1 VINTRTGN
9 LLATLPLEPGHNLRN
24 LEFSPN
30 RAHLASGSVFN
41 GAFVVSLWEISSA
54 SLVSRWVHPGVR
66 IARALRWAPDGQY
79 LAVISKGDKSDNGG
93 VRDQQHLHVIR
104 ASDGSRILKYHLSG
118 VEWLGG
124 GITSVAWSDD
134 SNLIALGSHLGDVEI
149 FDLSSRQAVA
159 RSKMFSSPVKSIA
172 WGLGNQRLACGSE
185 HGEVKICVADQCQD
199 LLTFN
204 LPVGRVTQLAWS
216 HDGQRLAAAT
226 NEGTIHTW
234 DASRGYEYATGK
246 DDSSGLAIDYLLL
259 TGSQAGTTKTLALRK
274 FLETAPD
281 ERGFWVFRGNAF
293 ASLGRFEEAAQE
305 YSKAIGANLQ
315 TSIKAGHN
323 LAYALLGSGDMEA
336 YREHCLKMFQ
346 AFGNSRVP
354 SSRLRTAWFC
364 SLSPTSP
371 IESPQI
377 VRMVR
382 LTQEYL
388 DKSMVSL
395 PASLYRDQQF
405 DQASQSLQELI
416 DKNRGGDALDLFQL
430 ACSEYFLAMT
440 LHKVNKPAQASAML
454 REANAHAAESK
465 NRKGSWRHIVVLNTL
480 QQEAESLLGEA
491 KSKEGEQEK
500 SEDDTLSEN

>member
-1 VINTRTGN
+1 
-9 LLATLPLEPGHNLRN
+9 
-24 LEFSPN
+24 
-30 RAHLASGSVFN
+30 
-41 GAFVVSLWEISSA
+41 
-54 SLVSRWVHPGVR
+54 
-66 IARALRWAPDGQY
+66 
-79 LAVISKGDKSDNGG
+79 
-93 VRDQQHLHVIR
+93 
-104 ASDGSRILKYHLSG
+104 
-118 VEWLGG
+118 
-124 GITSVAWSDD
+124 
-134 SNLIALGSHLGDVEI
+134 LIALGSHLGDVEI

-159 RSKMFSSPVKSIA
+159 RRKVFSSPVKSIA
-172 WGLGNQRLACGSE
+172 WGPGNQRLACGSE
-185 HGEVKICVADQCQD
+185 HGEVKICAADQCQD
-199 LLTFN
+199 LLTLD
-204 LPVGRVTQLAWS
+204 LPDGRVTQLAWS

-246 DDSSGLAIDYLLL
+246 DNSSRLAIDYLLL
-259 TGSQAGTTKTLALRK
+259 AKSQAGATRTLALRK

-293 ASLGRFEEAAQE
+293 ASLGRFEGAAQE

-315 TSIKAGHN
+315 TSFEAGFK
-323 LAYALLGSGDMEA
+323 LAYALLGSCDMEA

-354 SSRLRTAWFC
+354 SNRSYTARLC

-377 VRMVR
+377 VRMAKQ
-382 LTQEYL
+382 TQETDDTL
-388 DKSMVSL
+388 MVSL
-395 PASLYRDQQF
+395 AASLYRDRQF
-405 DQASQSLQELI
+405 DQASQSLKELI

-440 LHKVNKPAQASAML
+440 LHKVNKPAQASAMV
-454 REANAHAAESK
+454 REANAHAAELK
-465 NRKGSWRHIVVLNTL
+465 NREGIWGNIVVLNTL